1 MKGYEEKLGSGNR
14 RPAPKVRSAI
24 KLNAERK
31 RKTDDEIDSRPIKR
45 QALASDSD
53 SEETF
58 GKEAF
63 PSFQE
68 ELQSVIHVESQDKE
82 TQTEMT
88 STNLTKRDLF
98 LDQVTCP
105 KHCYWYT
112 GLTREKLDLIYHFVV
127 EKAKSLKYWKGSVDT
142 PQPTSKKRGV
152 ARELTTWQ
160 EFVLTLVRNRRGFD
174 VKFLADTFE
183 ITTGQISRIYN
194 TWIKFLASELS
205 FLVPWPTQQE
215 IRESIP
221 KRFKKYPNV
230 RIIIDCVELYIQK
243 PKLPSSQKITW
254 SNYKHWNTAKLLI
267 GITPTGVISFVPPLW
282 TGLISDKEIVKNT
295 GLIDLLDEGDAIMA
309 DRGFLIRDLCSFKK
323 IHLICPA
330 YCRGARLS
338 ARGTTYSRLF
348 SRLLTS
354 HCHATSNQKSV

>member
-1 MKGYEEKLGSGNR
+1 MPIQIAFVIKTTTSMGKGDHCAVYGCNNDRRYPEKQKILSHVGVLRFYSPLSKKDKLMWEKLINRKDFKMTMSTKVCSNHFSLGYRCKESCRSPTLYMKGYEEKPGSGNR

-68 ELQSVIHVESQDKE
+68 ELQSELKHSPDRVIHAESQDKE

-112 GLTREKLDLIYHFVV
+112 GLTRVKLDLIYHFVE

-142 PQPTSKKRGV
+142 PRPT
-152 ARELTTWQ
+152 
-160 EFVLTLVRNRRGFD
+160 
-174 VKFLADTFE
+174 
-183 ITTGQISRIYN
+183 
-194 TWIKFLASELS
+194 
-205 FLVPWPTQQE
+205 
-215 IRESIP
+215 
-221 KRFKKYPNV
+221 
-230 RIIIDCVELYIQK
+230 
-243 PKLPSSQKITW
+243 
-254 SNYKHWNTAKLLI
+254 
-267 GITPTGVISFVPPLW
+267 
-282 TGLISDKEIVKNT
+282 
-295 GLIDLLDEGDAIMA
+295 
-309 DRGFLIRDLCSFKK
+309 
-323 IHLICPA
+323 
-330 YCRGARLS
+330 
-338 ARGTTYSRLF
+338 
-348 SRLLTS
+348 
-354 HCHATSNQKSV
+354 